1 VSEQQAPAGV
11 IPYVDWHTGER
22 RLLTLHLTSGN
33 SMLTGKTPP
42 VVSIDG
48 RQYLVYW
55 GSVSFEVPADRA
67 VHVSVHVE
75 AERIGQAASALLPP
89 GNSVVL
95 TYSTDF
101 MSGQGSL
108 R

>member
-1 VSEQQAPAGV
+1 MSEQQTPPGV
-11 IPYVDWHTGER
+11 IPYVEHHSGER

-33 SMLTGKTPP
+33 SMLTAKSPP

-55 GSVSFEVPADRA
+55 GAVSFEIPADRA
-67 VHVSVHVE
+67 VHLSVHVE
-75 AERIGQAASALLPP
+75 VERIGQVASALLPP
-89 GNSVVL
+89 GNAVTL
-95 TYSTDF
+95 TYATDF
-101 MSGQGSL
+101 RSGQGTL

>member
-1 VSEQQAPAGV
+1 MPEHQAPAGV
-11 IPYVDWHTGER
+11 IPYVEAHTGER

-33 SMLTGKTPP
+33 SLLSSRTPP
-42 VVSIDG
+42 IVSVDG

-55 GSVSFEVPADRA
+55 GAVSFEVPADRA

-75 AERIGQAASALLPP
+75 VERIGQVATTLLPP
-89 GNSVVL
+89 GGSVTL
-95 TYSTDF
+95 TYATDF
-101 MSGQGSL
+101 QSGQGSL

>member
-1 VSEQQAPAGV
+1 MSEQQAPAGV
-11 IPYVDWHTGER
+11 IPYVEHHLGER
-22 RLLTLHLTSGN
+22 RVLTLHLTTGN
-33 SMLTGKTPP
+33 SLLGGKTTP

-75 AERIGQAASALLPP
+75 VERVGQVASALLPP
-89 GNSVVL
+89 GGSL
-95 TYSTDF
+95 AMTYATDF
-101 MSGQGSL
+101 MSGVGSL
-108 R
+108 H

>member
-1 VSEQQAPAGV
+1 MSQVPAGV
-11 IPYVDWHTGER
+11 IPYVDHHDGER

-33 SMLTGKTPP
+33 AMLMGKNPP
-42 VVSIDG
+42 IVSIDG

-55 GSVSFEVPADRA
+55 GSVTFEVPGDRA
-67 VHVSVHVE
+67 VHVSVHIE
-75 AERIGQAASALLPP
+75 AERLAQVATTLLPP
-89 GNSVVL
+89 GNAVAL
-95 TYSTDF
+95 TYATDF